1 MWLLFVI
8 NYASY
13 YVRNQASKLLICNLQ
28 DIFQRYDR
36 DRSGKIDVMELRDAL
51 YGLGYA
57 VPGSVLQ
64 LLISKY
70 DNRSGQRVEL
80 DFDSFVE

>member
-1 MWLLFVI
+1 MLSLTIHFFLFWE
-8 NYASY
+8 NFE
-13 YVRNQASKLLICNLQ
+13 SKITEVAFLQ
-28 DIFQRYDR
+28 GIFERYDK

-51 YGLGYA
+51 YGLGYM

-70 DNRSGQRVEL
+70 DNGSNRRVEL

>member
-1 MWLLFVI
+1 
-8 NYASY
+8 
-13 YVRNQASKLLICNLQ
+13 
-28 DIFQRYDR
+28 
-36 DRSGKIDVMELRDAL
+36 MELRDAL
-51 YGLGYA
+51 YGLGYM

-70 DNRSGQRVEL
+70 DNGSGRKVEL